1 LSRKRDLRFPPLIR
15 REKDGGLPPGTSE
28 KAASSSKV
36 WRGELG
42 NSLIRFDY
50 DVVLFSTRVRD
61 DSRQGELMEADSD
74 LVAAVDI
81 GTSGCKVLFFNPF
94 GKIVSS
100 GFVAYLNRQIPPD
113 RVEQDPE
120 VWWDAACRASS
131 QALEGIPYPEQVK
144 AVAVTGQRASAIPV
158 DGKGKPLRPAIQTQD
173 KRSTPQCDD
182 IRGSIGEDEIY
193 RRTGLI
199 IDPYF
204 VAPKILWIKDE
215 EPSVFARAHKFLTVQ
230 DLVLHHLCGEFAIDF
245 SQASRTM
252 LFNIASKGWDC
263 RILEG
268 LGIPLEKLP
277 DVYPSGSVVGELT
290 LEAAEATG
298 FREGIPVVAAG
309 GDQPCAALGI
319 GAVEPHIL
327 SATTGTGTYVLALRS
342 QPELDPK
349 RRFLCSCHVLPDL
362 WAIEAGILVT
372 GAALSWFLKNF
383 CQVEGEEEDPYCAL
397 EDMAKESPIGANGL
411 LFIPH
416 FAGSAS
422 PYWNPK
428 ARGCLHGLT
437 MGHTRGDVA
446 RSLVEGIF
454 LEVKKN
460 IDLLSASGVKGI
472 EVRVSGGVTK
482 SDFFNQLQ
490 ADIYGC
496 LFRRAGEETTSLG
509 AAILAGAAI
518 GWYRSI
524 WEGLRG
530 VIGEDEMEVKH
541 PDPKSHRQYQ
551 QILKH
556 HHELYMALHQA
567 FPTEPKS

>member
-1 LSRKRDLRFPPLIR
+1 L
-15 REKDGGLPPGTSE
+15 
-28 KAASSSKV
+28 
-36 WRGELG
+36 
-42 NSLIRFDY
+42 
-50 DVVLFSTRVRD
+50 STRRSSVKARD
-61 DSRQGELMEADSD
+61 DSRLGESVERESD
-74 LVAAVDI
+74 LVASVDI

-94 GKIVSS
+94 GKPVSS
-100 GFVAYLNRQIPPD
+100 GFVAYLNRQIAPD

-120 VWWDAACRASS
+120 VWWDAVSIASK
-131 QALEGIPYPEQVK
+131 QALEGIPYPERVK
-144 AVAVTGQRASAIPV
+144 AVAITGQRASAIPV
-158 DGKGKPLRPAIQTQD
+158 DGEGKPLRPAIQTQD
-173 KRSTPQCDD
+173 KRSTPQCDN
-182 IRGSIGEDEIY
+182 IRRSLGEEEIY
-193 RRTGLI
+193 QRTGLI

-215 EPSVFARAHKFLTVQ
+215 EPAVFARTHKFLTVQ
-230 DLVLHHLCGEFAIDF
+230 DLVVHHLCGEFAIDF

-252 LFNIASKGWDC
+252 LFNIASKGWDS

-277 DVYPSGSVVGELT
+277 RLYPSGSVVGELT
-290 LEAAEATG
+290 RKAAKATG
-298 FREGIPVVAAG
+298 LREGIPVVAAG

-327 SATTGTGTYVLALRS
+327 SATTGTGTYVLAPRS
-342 QPELDPK
+342 RPELDPQ
-349 RRFLCSCHVLPDL
+349 RRFLCSCHVLADL

-372 GAALSWFLKNF
+372 GAALPWFLKNF
-383 CQVEGEEEDPYCAL
+383 YRVEGEEGDPYSAL
-397 EDMAKESPIGANGL
+397 EEMARESPIGAKGL

-422 PYWNPK
+422 PYWNAK

-460 IDLLSASGVKGI
+460 IDLLSASGEKGM
-472 EVRVSGGVTK
+472 EVRVSGGVTR

-496 LFRRAGEETTSLG
+496 IFRRAREETTSLG
-509 AAILAGAAI
+509 AAILAGTAV
-518 GWYRSI
+518 GWYGSI
-524 WEGLRG
+524 WESLRG
-530 VIGEDEMEVKH
+530 MLGRDEMEVRY
-541 PDPKSHRQYQ
+541 PNPELHRQYQ
-551 QILKH
+551 QILKR
-556 HHELYMALHQA
+556 HHELYMALERGK
-567 FPTEPKS
+567 F